1 MSAREFQKN
10 ISNFCETLLE
20 HNLAL
25 GAQSH
30 VIRRL
35 DDGIVRV
42 TWVPNM
48 PPINEEEDGYL
59 RAPDLELSEYLRCL
73 RAGDYS
79 VLLND
84 GGLIQVSL
92 DFRGDGVIA
101 SRFCYIPC
109 AIKFHLEEIRLDDE
123 IYPLEDFILELPQ
136 NELIA
141 RLCLRPPFR
150 FEHDPHNVSED
161 HALHH
166 VHLGKSTSRIPVS
179 SAMCWDH
186 FARFVFINFYPEQF
200 DAVAGLLKFPVSY
213 RPRSITEAHAMEVH
227 FAFDPPRPG
236 EEKIAKRERGGHKR
250 ANHQGKRPR
259 KRK

>member
-20 HNLAL
+20 RNLAL
-25 GAQSH
+25 GSQSH
-30 VIRRL
+30 VIRRF
-35 DDGIVRV
+35 DDGIARV

-48 PPINEEEDGYL
+48 PPITEEGEDGYL
-59 RAPDLELSEYLRCL
+59 RTPDLELSEYLRCL

-92 DFRGDGVIA
+92 DFRGDDVIA

-109 AIKFHLEEIRLDDE
+109 AIKFSLDEIRLDDE
-123 IYPLEDFILELPQ
+123 IYPLEDFIVELPQ

-141 RLCLRPPFR
+141 RLCLRSPFR
-150 FEHDPHNVSED
+150 FEHDPQNVSEK

-166 VHLGKSTSRIPVS
+166 VHLGKSASRIPVS

-186 FARFVFINFYPEQF
+186 FARFVFINFYSEQF
-200 DAVAGLLKFPVSY
+200 DVVADMLKFPVSY

-227 FAFDPPRPG
+227 FSFDPPRPG
-236 EEKIAKRERGGHKR
+236 VKETGKR
-250 ANHQGKRPR
+250 ARDGNKRAGRRDKLPR
-259 KRK
+259 

>member
-10 ISNFCETLLE
+10 ISIFCETLLE

-25 GAQSH
+25 GSQSH
-30 VIRRL
+30 LIRRL
-35 DDGIVRV
+35 HDGVMRV
-42 TWVPNM
+42 TWAPNM
-48 PPINEEEDGYL
+48 PPMTEDGEDGYL
-59 RAPDLELSEYLRCL
+59 RTPDLELSEYLRCL

-84 GGLIQVSL
+84 GALIQVSI
-92 DFRGDGVIA
+92 DFRGDEVIA

-109 AIKFHLEEIRLDDE
+109 AIRFNLDEIRLDDE

-136 NELIA
+136 SELIA

-150 FEHDPHNVSED
+150 FENDPHNVSED

-166 VHLGKSTSRIPVS
+166 VHFGKSASRIPIS

-186 FARFVFINFYPEQF
+186 FARFVFINFYPEEF
-200 DAVAGLLKFPVSY
+200 SVVSGLLKFPVSY
-213 RPRSITEAHAMEVH
+213 RPRSITVPHAMELH
-227 FAFDPPRPG
+227 LSFDTPRPG
-236 EEKIAKRERGGHKR
+236 IEKIAKPERGGR
-250 ANHQGKRPR
+250 IRPSRQDKLSR
-259 KRK
+259 K